1 MFERPHGV
9 GVLVLACAVAV
20 CSAGCSSETP
30 GEDQT
35 ERFRGDYVDPS
46 QSPAA
51 LRLNLS
57 GDGRFELLRYSG
69 DEVYGTYQDTLIGRG
84 AWESSGDQV
93 TLVTDRS
100 RVILAADVIVVSF
113 AGRTDTLD
121 GLSWAGSDVPTH
133 MDAVR
138 FVRRSEFV
146 DLLHPP
152 EGWGS
157 KLGGAWRE

>member
-1 MFERPHGV
+1 MFERPRGV
-9 GVLVLACAVAV
+9 GVLVLACAVVV

-30 GEDQT
+30 AGDQA

-57 GDGRFELLRYSG
+57 GDGGFELLRYSG
-69 DEVYGTYQDTLIGRG
+69 DEVYGTYRDTLIGRG
-84 AWESSGDQV
+84 AWESNGDRV
-93 TLVTDRS
+93 TLVTDRA

-113 AGRTDTLD
+113 ADRTDTLD
-121 GLSWAGSDVPTH
+121 GLSWASSDVPTQ

-157 KLGGAWRE
+157 KLGGALRE

>member
-1 MFERPHGV
+1 MFERPHGI
-9 GVLVLACAVAV
+9 GVLVLACAVTV

-30 GEDQT
+30 AADQA
-35 ERFRGDYVDPS
+35 RLFGGDYVDPS

-57 GDGRFELLRYSG
+57 DDGGFELLRYAG
-69 DEVYGTYQDTLIGRG
+69 DELHGTYRDSVIGRG
-84 AWESSGDQV
+84 AWESSSDQV
-93 TLVTDRS
+93 ILVTDSS
-100 RVILAADVIVVSF
+100 RVVLTVDAVVVSF

-121 GLSWAGSDVPTH
+121 GLSWASGDVSTP

-157 KLGGAWRE
+157 KKVGLWRE

>member
-1 MFERPHGV
+1 MSERSHGV
-9 GVLVLACAVAV
+9 GVLALACAVAV
-20 CSAGCSSETP
+20 CSAGCSSETLA
-30 GEDQT
+30 EDQA

-46 QSPAA
+46 QSPVA

-57 GDGRFELLRYSG
+57 DDGGFELLRYAG
-69 DEVYGTYQDTLIGRG
+69 DEMHGTYQDTPIGRG
-84 AWESSGDQV
+84 AWESSGDRV
-93 TLVTDRS
+93 ILVTDRS
-100 RVILAADVIVVSF
+100 RVVLAADAIVVSF

-121 GLSWAGSDVPTH
+121 GLSWASSDVSTQ

-138 FVRRSEFV
+138 FVKRSEFV

-157 KLGGAWRE
+157 KMGGAWRE

>member
-1 MFERPHGV
+1 MLERPHGI
-9 GVLVLACAVAV
+9 GVLVLACAVSV

-30 GEDQT
+30 SSDQAKL
-35 ERFRGDYVDPS
+35 FCGDYVDPS

-57 GDGRFELLRYSG
+57 DDGGFELLRYAG
-69 DEVYGTYQDTLIGRG
+69 DEVHGTYRDTLIGRG

-93 TLVTDRS
+93 ILVTDGS
-100 RVILAADVIVVSF
+100 RVILAADAIVVSF

-121 GLSWAGSDVPTH
+121 GLRCASSDVSTP

-138 FVRRSEFV
+138 FVKRSEFV

-157 KLGGAWRE
+157 KRAGLWRE